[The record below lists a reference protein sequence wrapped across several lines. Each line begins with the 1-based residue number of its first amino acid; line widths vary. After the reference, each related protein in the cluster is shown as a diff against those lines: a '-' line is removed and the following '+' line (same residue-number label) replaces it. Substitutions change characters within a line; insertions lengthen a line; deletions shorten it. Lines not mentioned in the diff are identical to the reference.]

1 VPTITGRFV
10 KNKSQNCGFEI
21 KTAKNRRK
29 MLKSAR
35 KLSKVYKMR
44 GGQDLQLMASR
55 GLLILIVLGLASCS
69 KPTSHFVAAD
79 ADLWTC
85 GMHPSVRSKTPGKC
99 PICGMDLVPIVG
111 QKTDASGSPN
121 ADQHARIQAVM
132 RQSPGKKE
140 LSGEDDVLQF
150 DPREFIVPVERQQQ
164 IGVTYAPVRRRNI
177 RVDIRSVGTLEV
189 DQAQIFECVTRVDGY
204 IEELQVTS
212 RGARVAVGQPL
223 MTIYSPDL
231 RAPEQE
237 LINLLKVQANGG
249 APAGSMDQLIALARR
264 RLELLNVGAS
274 EISELERTGQPAD
287 RLVLRSPFDG
297 VVSEAPMKVGM
308 GVKPGDNLMSVLNL
322 SRLWLWASFYENE
335 IELLREGQTVT
346 MTVPAFPNR
355 SFEGKIGVISPTIDS
370 VKRTATVRIDIP
382 NPDGQL
388 RPGMYANVVAKI
400 DVGEGLTIPFDAV
413 LPTGSRMLVF
423 VDKGSGK
430 LQPRFVQVGRQF
442 VELAGPNQGR
452 YYQVTGSLREGE
464 RVVGSANF
472 LIDAEAQLQGAIR
485 NFGEEE
491 TPNSAGS
498 GGSVSIDGD

>member
-1 VPTITGRFV
+1 
-10 KNKSQNCGFEI
+10 
-21 KTAKNRRK
+21 
-29 MLKSAR
+29 
-35 KLSKVYKMR
+35 
-44 GGQDLQLMASR
+44 
-55 GLLILIVLGLASCS
+55 
-69 KPTSHFVAAD
+69 
-79 ADLWTC
+79 
-85 GMHPSVRSKTPGKC
+85 
-99 PICGMDLVPIVG
+99 
-111 QKTDASGSPN
+111 
-121 ADQHARIQAVM
+121 
-132 RQSPGKKE
+132 
-140 LSGEDDVLQF
+140 
-150 DPREFIVPVERQQQ
+150 
-164 IGVTYAPVRRRNI
+164 
-177 RVDIRSVGTLEV
+177 
-189 DQAQIFECVTRVDGY
+189 
-204 IEELQVTS
+204 
-212 RGARVAVGQPL
+212 
-223 MTIYSPDL
+223 
-231 RAPEQE
+231 
-237 LINLLKVQANGG
+237 
-249 APAGSMDQLIALARR
+249 
-264 RLELLNVGAS
+264 
-274 EISELERTGQPAD
+274 
-287 RLVLRSPFDG
+287 
-297 VVSEAPMKVGM
+297 
-308 GVKPGDNLMSVLNL
+308 MSVLNL

-335 IELLREGQTVT
+335 IGLLREGQTVT
-346 MTVPAFPNR
+346 VTVPAFPNR

>member
-1 VPTITGRFV
+1 
-10 KNKSQNCGFEI
+10 
-21 KTAKNRRK
+21 
-29 MLKSAR
+29 
-35 KLSKVYKMR
+35 
-44 GGQDLQLMASR
+44 
-55 GLLILIVLGLASCS
+55 
-69 KPTSHFVAAD
+69 
-79 ADLWTC
+79 
-85 GMHPSVRSKTPGKC
+85 
-99 PICGMDLVPIVG
+99 
-111 QKTDASGSPN
+111 
-121 ADQHARIQAVM
+121 
-132 RQSPGKKE
+132 
-140 LSGEDDVLQF
+140 
-150 DPREFIVPVERQQQ
+150 
-164 IGVTYAPVRRRNI
+164 
-177 RVDIRSVGTLEV
+177 VGTLEV

-204 IEELQVTS
+204 IEELRVTS

-249 APAGSMDQLIALARR
+249 APAGSMDQLIDLARR

-274 EISELERTGQPAD
+274 EISELEGTMQPAD

-308 GVKPGDNLMSVLNL
+308 GVKAGDKLMSVLNL

-335 IELLREGQTVT
+335 IGLLREGQTVT
-346 MTVPAFPNR
+346 VTVPAFPNR